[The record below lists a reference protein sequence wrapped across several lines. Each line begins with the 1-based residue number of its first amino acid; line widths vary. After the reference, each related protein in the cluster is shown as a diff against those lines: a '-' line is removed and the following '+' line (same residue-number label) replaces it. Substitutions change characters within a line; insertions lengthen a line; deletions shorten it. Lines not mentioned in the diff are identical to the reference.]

1 MESPNI
7 GVRHEHMK
15 VTKIKG
21 DKESLKAC
29 TRLKSCESLYT
40 CPRAP
45 FYTEIIG
52 LLQYEITLE
61 SRKYS

>member
-1 MESPNI
+1 
-7 GVRHEHMK
+7 MK